1 MDKVS
6 AGRFRSIL
14 ATGLAEQFKLRDT
27 AAIIANYPATIVITA
42 LKAAS
47 LAPEWAQAWIC
58 AFEGG
63 EIEEGE
69 SSDLL
74 IEEAALELIEHLP
87 IARVG

>member
-1 MDKVS
+1 MDKES
-6 AGRFRSIL
+6 TGRFRLTL
-14 ATGLAEQFKLRDT
+14 AKEFIRQLELRD
-27 AAIIANYPATIVITA
+27 ASIIVTNYPATIVITA
-42 LKAAS
+42 LKAAL